1 MSRITPK
8 TMVQSH
14 GGHSGQNLHF
24 TIRIL
29 HELYW
34 KVVLWITSVLLVL
47 IFSTVEH
54 IQNEYI
60 PLFHGWVQTPTV
72 ATALL

>member
-1 MSRITPK
+1 MA
-8 TMVQSH
+8 QSH

-29 HELYW
+29 YELYW
-34 KVVLWITSVLLVL
+34 KVVLWITFVLLVL

-54 IQNEYI
+54 IQN
-60 PLFHGWVQTPTV
+60 
-72 ATALL
+72 